1 MLRKIIE
8 MRAQKGSL
16 MIEALA
22 MLGLISMVTPVI
34 YKKAAERT
42 TEMQDINAA
51 SEVRVIV
58 KAIDDYLRDNYTT
71 IAAGESVTTN
81 ASTVNYSVFKTAGT
95 QSKTVNI
102 TDFTDYLPIGFKAD
116 GRMFKD
122 FKVAIKKTESGERKG
137 LTTVL
142 LTVPGSSATN
152 MSKLRSSRIASM
164 IGTNGGYIEDGKAK
178 GVQGV
183 WEVPVAQFVPG
194 QNPVDGTIVAT
205 SIQAVAD
212 GTAGGKNVLH
222 RVEVPGQPELNT
234 MDTTLYMGNEDIKGL
249 HNMIAF
255 GDEMILKNADDDGNL
270 ELTVDGNTT
279 IEKNAVIRGD
289 AEVESNLKAALN
301 AAGDKFL
308 FEVNENFARYTGD
321 VYAGGEAAGDTHVKL
336 EGDTGNIYSTVAGV
350 DKFKVE
356 DGNVS
361 MTGNLNVG
369 GNATIEGQTHSKGD
383 LLVGALP
390 QFRVAAATGNTG
402 TVGTMSIK
410 GETKLGNN
418 LSVGD
423 LTQTASNPQTGTIS
437 NKIFEVAKNS
447 NVGITSATEFRAGS
461 TNLSSDNFYAL
472 EVDVDKTNDSR
483 DVNVNLKN
491 ELSWFKVDGSINK
504 GGTAKEIMRVSDKGT
519 KIRLKKTDAAF
530 EVFSNK
536 ENQLIY
542 ADDDLVHMQADGT
555 GINPYISAE
564 PSGAFIGRDIGG
576 TDTVGVSYGV
586 HPNNANLSSFNI
598 KENAEF
604 KVWRSGKGVFQVDNN
619 DQYTTTAYNPNNAG
633 KASVY
638 VRHGVIEVGDT
649 TSGGAPV
656 FQVAQSNPTSNK
668 GSVHIR
674 KGIVEI
680 AANTDTT
687 KSSPTGYVKADR
699 LLSNLGAITKGD
711 STYTS
716 SSTQAGLYDEYQVN
730 PAYTSMM
737 HDIKLTSRGGA
748 RLSDILPDFIN
759 KGIYV
764 MDNTYKGDSDWTAS
778 GASIS
783 NLDTDVTGQVTSTGI
798 AVLDRVLNGL
808 TSCDEDRDCET
819 SPWLGFIPTPQCP
832 PGYVRV
838 ATINPIR
845 FKVAEAG
852 IPIKPSGASNTGR
865 RLIVPRTDP
874 RGDTDASGN
883 YMSDGMTKVKIYSD
897 SSESSGYRAE
907 IYSSPLTFQVNTWL
921 NTALKA
927 YGSGTSFKGWSGVMG
942 FIYPALDY
950 MDYAQGIGAESGT
963 PSANDVYWNLFP
975 VYNRELSSIST
986 VYCYF
991 DRGDAR
997 FDSSLVDK
1005 YLSHNNAIRTSNS
1018 GKTGTHEKRLNDPKL
1033 KYSTIW

>member
-1 MLRKIIE
+1 MLRKMIE
-8 MRAQKGSL
+8 LRAQKGSL

-51 SEVRVIV
+51 SEVRVVV

-71 IAAGESVTTN
+71 ITAGESVTTN
-81 ASTVNYSVFKTAGT
+81 ASTVNYSEFKSAGT

-102 TDFTDYLPIGFKAD
+102 SDFTDYLPIGFRAD
-116 GRMFKD
+116 GRTFKD

-142 LTVPGSSATN
+142 LTVPGSGAAN

-164 IGTNGGYIEDGKAK
+164 IGTNGGYIEGNMAK

-194 QNPVDGTIVAT
+194 ENPSEGTIVAT

-234 MDTTLYMGNEDIKGL
+234 MDTTFYMGNNDIKGL
-249 HNMIAF
+249 HNLIAY
-255 GDEMILKNADDDGNL
+255 GDELVMKNADDNGNL
-270 ELTVDGNTT
+270 TLTVEGGAD
-279 IEKNAVIRGD
+279 IESD
-289 AEVESNLKAALN
+289 LKAALN

-308 FEVNENFARYTGD
+308 FEVNQNFARYDGD
-321 VYAGGEAAGDTHVKL
+321 IYAGGEGAGDTHVKL
-336 EGDTGNIYSTVAGV
+336 EGDTGNIYSTVNGE

-356 DGNVS
+356 DGDVT

-383 LLVGALP
+383 LLVGPLP
-390 QFRVAAATGNTG
+390 QFRVQASTGNTG
-402 TVGTMSIK
+402 TVGSMAIK
-410 GETKLGNN
+410 GETKIGNT

-423 LTQTASNPQTGTIS
+423 LAQTNPNPQDGTIS
-437 NKIFEVAKNS
+437 NKIFEVKKDG
-447 NVGITSATEFRAGS
+447 NVGQTSATQFRAGS
-461 TNLSSDNFYAL
+461 TNVSTDNFYAL
-472 EVDVDKTNDSR
+472 EVSVDKSADTRDVD
-483 DVNVNLKN
+483 VNLKN
-491 ELSWFKVDGSINK
+491 SLSWFRVNGSVNL
-504 GGTAKEIMRVSDKGT
+504 GGTGKEIMRVSDEGT
-519 KIRLKKTDAAF
+519 KVRLKRDDASF
-530 EVFSNK
+530 EVFSTG

-542 ADDDLVHMQADGT
+542 ADSNSVTLQADGAD
-555 GINPYISAE
+555 INPYISAE
-564 PSGAFIGRDIGG
+564 PDGAYIGRYINGD
-576 TDTVGVSYGV
+576 DKVGVSYNV
-586 HPNNANLSSFNI
+586 HPEDSSLSAFNVRD
-598 KENAEF
+598 NAEF
-604 KVWRSGKGVFQVDNN
+604 KVWRYGKGVFQVDNN
-619 DQYTTTAYNPNNAG
+619 DKYTNTVYYPNNTG

-638 VRHGVIEVGDT
+638 VNHGIIEVGDT
-649 TSGGAPV
+649 TNGGAPV
-656 FQVAQSNPTSNK
+656 FQVAQTNPAANK
-668 GSVHIR
+668 GSVHVR
-674 KGIVEI
+674 KGIIEI

-687 KSSPTGYVKADR
+687 KSDPNGYIKADR
-699 LLSNLGAITKGD
+699 LLSNYGTLTDGD
-711 STYTS
+711 STYS
-716 SSTQAGLYDEYQVN
+716 SSKAQAGLYDEYQVN

-778 GASIS
+778 GATIS
-783 NLDTDVTGQVTSTGI
+783 NLDRDVVGQMTSTGI

-852 IPIKPSGASNTGR
+852 IPIKPSGASDTGR

-927 YGSGTSFKGWSGVMG
+927 YGDGTNFKGWSGVMG

-963 PSANDVYWNLFP
+963 PSSNDVYWNLFP

-991 DRGDAR
+991 DRGDSR

-1018 GKTGTHEKRLNDPKL
+1018 GKTGTHENRLNDPKL

>member
-1 MLRKIIE
+1 
-8 MRAQKGSL
+8 

-51 SEVRVIV
+51 SEVRVVV

-71 IAAGESVTTN
+71 ITAGESVTTN
-81 ASTVNYSVFKTAGT
+81 ASTVNYSEFKNAGT
-95 QSKTVNI
+95 QSKTVSI
-102 TDFTDYLPIGFKAD
+102 SDFTDYLPIGFKAD
-116 GRMFKD
+116 GRTFKD

-142 LTVPGSSATN
+142 LTVPGSGAAN
-152 MSKLRSSRIASM
+152 MTKLRSSRIASM
-164 IGTNGGYIEDGKAK
+164 IGTNGGYIEGDMAK

-194 QNPVDGTIVAT
+194 ENPKEGTIVAT

-234 MDTTLYMGNEDIKGL
+234 MDTTFYMGNNDIKGL
-249 HNMIAF
+249 HNLIAY
-255 GDEMILKNADDDGNL
+255 GDELVMKNGDDNGNL
-270 ELTVDGNTT
+270 TLTVEGGAD
-279 IEKNAVIRGD
+279 
-289 AEVESNLKAALN
+289 VESDLKAALN

-308 FEVNENFARYTGD
+308 FEVNQNFARYDGD
-321 VYAGGEAAGDTHVKL
+321 IYAGGEGSGDTHVKL
-336 EGDTGNIYSTVAGV
+336 EGDTGNIYSTVDGE

-356 DGNVS
+356 DGDVT

-383 LLVGALP
+383 LLVGSLP
-390 QFRVAAATGNTG
+390 QFRVQASTGNTG
-402 TVGTMSIK
+402 TLGSMAIK
-410 GETKLGNN
+410 GETKIGNT

-423 LTQTASNPQTGTIS
+423 LAQSNPNPQDGTIS
-437 NKIFEVAKNS
+437 NKIFEVKKDG
-447 NVGITSATEFRAGS
+447 NVGQTSATQFRAGS
-461 TNLSSDNFYAL
+461 TNVSSDNFYAL
-472 EVDVDKTNDSR
+472 EVAVDKTNDTR
-483 DVNVNLKN
+483 DVDVNLKN
-491 ELSWFKVDGSINK
+491 SLSWFRVNGSVNL
-504 GGTAKEIMRVSDKGT
+504 GGTAKEIMRVSDEGT
-519 KIRLKKTDAAF
+519 KVRLKRDDASF
-530 EVFSNK
+530 EVFSTG

-542 ADDDLVHMQADGT
+542 ADSDLVQMQADGT

-564 PSGAFIGRDIGG
+564 PDGAYIGRDING
-576 TDTVGVSYGV
+576 TDTVGVSYNV
-586 HPNNANLSSFNI
+586 HPEDSSLSAFNVRD
-598 KENAEF
+598 NAEF
-604 KVWRSGKGVFQVDNN
+604 KVWRYGKGVFQVDNN
-619 DQYTTTAYNPNNAG
+619 DKYTNTVYNPNNTG

-638 VRHGVIEVGDT
+638 VNHGIIEVGDT
-649 TSGGAPV
+649 TNGGAPV
-656 FQVAQSNPTSNK
+656 FQVAQSNPTANK
-668 GSVHIR
+668 GSVHVR
-674 KGIVEI
+674 KGIIEI

-687 KSSPTGYVKADR
+687 KSDPNGYIKADR
-699 LLSNLGAITKGD
+699 LLSNFGTLTDGD

-716 SSTQAGLYDEYQVN
+716 SKTQAGLYDEYQVN

-764 MDNTYKGDSDWTAS
+764 MDNTYQGDSDWTDSSAT
-778 GASIS
+778 IS
-783 NLDTDVTGQVTSTGI
+783 NLDTDVVGQMTSTGI

-852 IPIKPSGASNTGR
+852 IPIKPSGASDTGR

-897 SSESSGYRAE
+897 SSETSGYRAE

-927 YGSGTSFKGWSGVMG
+927 YGDGTNFKGWSGVMG

-950 MDYAQGIGAESGT
+950 VDYAQGIGAESGT
-963 PSANDVYWNLFP
+963 PSSNDVYWNLFP

-991 DRGDAR
+991 DRGDSR

-1018 GKTGTHEKRLNDPKL
+1018 GKTGTYENRLNDPTL
-1033 KYSTIW
+1033 KYNTIW

>member
-1 MLRKIIE
+1 MLRKMIE
-8 MRAQKGSL
+8 LRAQKGSL

-51 SEVRVIV
+51 SEVRVVV

-71 IAAGESVTTN
+71 ITAGESVTTN
-81 ASTVNYSVFKTAGT
+81 ASTVNYSEFKSAGT

-102 TDFTDYLPIGFKAD
+102 SDFTDYLPIGFRAD
-116 GRMFKD
+116 GRTFKD

-142 LTVPGSSATN
+142 LTVPGSGAAN

-164 IGTNGGYIEDGKAK
+164 IGTNGGYIEGNMAK

-194 QNPVDGTIVAT
+194 ENPSEGTIVAT

-234 MDTTLYMGNEDIKGL
+234 MDTTFYMGNNDIKGL
-249 HNMIAF
+249 HNLIAY
-255 GDEMILKNADDDGNL
+255 GDELVMKNGDDNGNL
-270 ELTVDGNTT
+270 TLTVEGGAD
-279 IEKNAVIRGD
+279 IESD
-289 AEVESNLKAALN
+289 LKAALN

-308 FEVNENFARYTGD
+308 FEVNQNFARYDGD
-321 VYAGGEAAGDTHVKL
+321 IYAGGEGAGDTHVKL
-336 EGDTGNIYSTVAGV
+336 EGDTGNIYSTVNGE

-356 DGNVS
+356 DGDVT

-383 LLVGALP
+383 LLVGPLP
-390 QFRVAAATGNTG
+390 QFRVQASTGNTG
-402 TVGTMSIK
+402 TVGSMAIK
-410 GETKLGNN
+410 GETKIGNT

-423 LTQTASNPQTGTIS
+423 LVQTNPNPQDGTIS
-437 NKIFEVAKNS
+437 NKIFEVKKDG
-447 NVGITSATEFRAGS
+447 NVGQTSATQFRAGS
-461 TNLSSDNFYAL
+461 TNVSTDNFYAL
-472 EVDVDKTNDSR
+472 EVSVDKSADTRDVD
-483 DVNVNLKN
+483 VNLKN
-491 ELSWFKVDGSINK
+491 SLSWFRVNGSVNL
-504 GGTAKEIMRVSDKGT
+504 GGTGKEIMRVSDEGT
-519 KIRLKKTDAAF
+519 KVRLKRDDASF
-530 EVFSNK
+530 EVFSTG

-542 ADDDLVHMQADGT
+542 ADSDLVQMQADGT

-564 PSGAFIGRDIGG
+564 PDGAYIGRDIGG
-576 TDTVGVSYGV
+576 TDTVGVSYNV
-586 HPNNANLSSFNI
+586 HPEDSSLSAFNVRD
-598 KENAEF
+598 NAEF
-604 KVWRSGKGVFQVDNN
+604 KVWRYGKGVFQVDNN
-619 DQYTTTAYNPNNAG
+619 DKYTNTVYNPNNTG

-638 VRHGVIEVGDT
+638 VNHGIIEVGDT
-649 TSGGAPV
+649 TNGGAPV
-656 FQVAQSNPTSNK
+656 FQVAQSNPTTNK
-668 GSVHIR
+668 GSVHVR
-674 KGIVEI
+674 KGIIEI

-687 KSSPTGYVKADR
+687 KSDPNGYIKADR
-699 LLSNLGAITKGD
+699 LLSNYGTLTDGD
-711 STYTS
+711 STYS
-716 SSTQAGLYDEYQVN
+716 SSKAQAGLYDEYQVN

-778 GASIS
+778 GATIS
-783 NLDTDVTGQVTSTGI
+783 NLDRDVVGQMTSTGI

-927 YGSGTSFKGWSGVMG
+927 YGDGTNFKGWSGVMG

-963 PSANDVYWNLFP
+963 PSSNDVYWNLFP

-991 DRGDAR
+991 DRGDSR

-1018 GKTGTHEKRLNDPKL
+1018 GKTGTHENRLNDPKL

>member
-1 MLRKIIE
+1 MIE
-8 MRAQKGSL
+8 LRAQKGSL

-51 SEVRVIV
+51 SEVRVVV
-58 KAIDDYLRDNYTT
+58 KAIDDYLRDNYTKIT
-71 IAAGESVTTN
+71 AGESVTTN
-81 ASTVNYSVFKTAGT
+81 ASTVNYSEFKSAGT
-95 QSKTVNI
+95 QSKTVSI
-102 TDFTDYLPIGFKAD
+102 SDFTDYLPIGFKAD
-116 GRMFKD
+116 GRTFKD

-142 LTVPGSSATN
+142 LTVPGSGATN
-152 MSKLRSSRIASM
+152 MTKLRSSRIASM
-164 IGTNGGYIEDGKAK
+164 IGTNGGYVEGNMAK

-183 WEVPVAQFVPG
+183 WEVPIAQFVPEE
-194 QNPVDGTIVAT
+194 NPADGTIVAT

-234 MDTTLYMGNEDIKGL
+234 MDTTFYMGNNDIKGL
-249 HNMIAF
+249 HNLIAY
-255 GDEMILKNADDDGNL
+255 GDDLVMKNGDDNGNL
-270 ELTVDGNTT
+270 KLTVEGGAD
-279 IEKNAVIRGD
+279 IESD
-289 AEVESNLKAALN
+289 LKAALN

-308 FEVNENFARYTGD
+308 FEVNQNFARYDGD
-321 VYAGGEAAGDTHVKL
+321 IYAGGEGAGDTHVKL
-336 EGDTGNIYSTVAGV
+336 EGDTGNIYSTVDGE

-356 DGNVS
+356 NGDVT

-383 LLVGALP
+383 LLVGPLP
-390 QFRVAAATGNTG
+390 QFRVQASTGNTG
-402 TVGTMSIK
+402 TVGKMAIK
-410 GETKLGNN
+410 GETNIGDT

-423 LTQTASNPQTGTIS
+423 LAQSAPNPQDGTLT
-437 NKIFEVAKNS
+437 NKIFEAKKNS
-447 NVGITSATEFRAGS
+447 NVGLTSTTEFRAGTS
-461 TNLSSDNFYAL
+461 NISSDNFYAL
-472 EVDVDKTNDSR
+472 EVTVDKTADSR
-483 DVNVNLKN
+483 DVDVNLKN
-491 ELSWFKVDGSINK
+491 GLSWFRVNGSISQ
-504 GGTAKEIMRVSDKGT
+504 GGTGKEIMRVSDEGT
-519 KIRLKKTDAAF
+519 KVRLKRDDASF
-530 EVFSNK
+530 EVFSN
-536 ENQLIY
+536 ENANQLIY
-542 ADDDLVHMQADGT
+542 ADSDLVQLQADGT

-564 PSGAFIGRDIGG
+564 PDGAYIGRAIGG

-586 HPNNANLSSFNI
+586 HQDDSSLSSFNI
-598 KENAEF
+598 RDNAEF
-604 KVWRSGKGVFQVDNN
+604 KVWRYGKGVFQVDNN
-619 DQYTTTAYNPNNAG
+619 DKYTNTVYNPANTG

-638 VRHGVIEVGDT
+638 VNHGIIEVGDT
-649 TSGGAPV
+649 TNGGAPV
-656 FQVAQSNPTSNK
+656 FQVAQSNPSANK
-668 GSVHIR
+668 GSVHVR
-674 KGIVEI
+674 KGIIEI

-687 KSSPTGYVKADR
+687 KNDPNGYIKADR
-699 LLSNLGAITKGD
+699 LLSNLGTLTDGD
-711 STYTS
+711 STYS
-716 SSTQAGLYDEYQVN
+716 SSKTQAGLYDEYQVN

-764 MDNTYKGDSDWTAS
+764 MDNTYKGDSDWTAA
-778 GASIS
+778 GATIS
-783 NLDTDVTGQVTSTGI
+783 NLDTDVTGQMTSTGI

-808 TSCDEDRDCET
+808 SSCDEDRDCET

-852 IPIKPSGASNTGR
+852 IPIKPSGASDTGR

-883 YMSDGMTKVKIYSD
+883 YMSEGMTKVKIYSD

-907 IYSSPLTFQVNTWL
+907 VYSSPLTFQVNTWL

-950 MDYAQGIGAESGT
+950 VDYARGIGAESGT
-963 PSANDVYWNLFP
+963 PSSNDVYWNLFP

-991 DRGDAR
+991 DRGDSR
-997 FDSSLVDK
+997 FNSSLVDK

-1018 GKTGTHEKRLNDPKL
+1018 GKTGTFEKRLNDPKL
-1033 KYSTIW
+1033 KYDTIW

>member
-1 MLRKIIE
+1 MLRKMIE
-8 MRAQKGSL
+8 LRAQKGSL

-51 SEVRVIV
+51 SEVRVVV

-71 IAAGESVTTN
+71 ITAGESVTTN
-81 ASTVNYSVFKTAGT
+81 ASTVNYSEFKSAGT

-102 TDFTDYLPIGFKAD
+102 SDFTDYLPIGFRAD
-116 GRMFKD
+116 GRTFRD

-142 LTVPGSSATN
+142 LTVPGSGAVN

-164 IGTNGGYIEDGKAK
+164 IGTNGGYIEGNLAK

-194 QNPVDGTIVAT
+194 ENPSDGTIVAT

-234 MDTTLYMGNEDIKGL
+234 MDTTLYMGNNDLKGL
-249 HNMIAF
+249 NNLIAY
-255 GDEMILKNADDDGNL
+255 GDDLVLKNGDDNGNL
-270 ELTVDGNTT
+270 TLTVEGGAD
-279 IEKNAVIRGD
+279 IESD
-289 AEVESNLKAALN
+289 LKAALN

-308 FEVNENFARYTGD
+308 FEVNQDFARYEGD
-321 VYAGGEAAGDTHVKL
+321 IYAGGEGAGDTHVKL
-336 EGDTGNIYSTVAGV
+336 EGDTGNIYSTVNGE

-356 DGNVS
+356 DGDVT

-383 LLVGALP
+383 LLVGPLP
-390 QFRVAAATGNTG
+390 QFRVQASTGNTG
-402 TVGTMSIK
+402 TVGSMAIK
-410 GETKLGNN
+410 GETKIGNT

-423 LTQTASNPQTGTIS
+423 LAQTNPNPQDGTIS
-437 NKIFEVAKNS
+437 NKIFEVKKDG
-447 NVGITSATEFRAGS
+447 NVGQTSATQFRAGS
-461 TNLSSDNFYAL
+461 TNVSTDNFYAL
-472 EVDVDKTNDSR
+472 EVSVDKSADTRDVD
-483 DVNVNLKN
+483 VNLKN
-491 ELSWFKVDGSINK
+491 SLSWFRVNGSVNL
-504 GGTAKEIMRVSDKGT
+504 GGTGKEIMRVSDEGT
-519 KIRLKKTDAAF
+519 KVRLKRDDASF
-530 EVFSNK
+530 EVFSTG

-542 ADDDLVHMQADGT
+542 ADSDLVQMQADGT

-564 PSGAFIGRDIGG
+564 PDGAYIGRDIGG
-576 TDTVGVSYGV
+576 TDTVGVSYNV
-586 HPNNANLSSFNI
+586 HPKNSNLSAFNVHD
-598 KENAEF
+598 NAEF
-604 KVWRSGKGVFQVDNN
+604 KVWKGIGDNARGVFQVDNRGE
-619 DQYTTTAYNPNNAG
+619 YTGDVYNPNNKG

-638 VRHGVIEVGDT
+638 VNHGIIEVGDT
-649 TSGGAPV
+649 TNGGAPV
-656 FQVAQSNPTSNK
+656 FQVAQDNPAANK
-668 GSVHIR
+668 GSVHVR
-674 KGIVEI
+674 KGIIEI
-680 AANTDTT
+680 ATNSGGASN
-687 KSSPTGYVKADR
+687 PNGYIRADR
-699 LLSNLGAITKGD
+699 LLSNSNFVNKDKTTVLGTTGD
-711 STYTS
+711 GTGN
-716 SSTQAGLYDEYQVN
+716 QYDEYQVN

-778 GASIS
+778 GATIS
-783 NLDTDVTGQVTSTGI
+783 NLDRDVVGQVTSTGI

-808 TSCDEDRDCET
+808 TSCGEDRSCET

-852 IPIKPSGASNTGR
+852 IPIKTYEPGTTNDHGGNY

-907 IYSSPLTFQVNTWL
+907 VYSSPLTFQVNTWL

-927 YGSGTSFKGWSGVMG
+927 YGDGTNFKGWSGVMG

-950 MDYAQGIGAESGT
+950 VDYAQGIGAESGT
-963 PSANDVYWNLFP
+963 PSSNDVYWNLFP

-991 DRGDAR
+991 DRKDAA
-997 FDSSLVDK
+997 FDANLVDK

-1018 GKTGTHEKRLNDPKL
+1018 GKTGTYEGRLNDPTL
-1033 KYSTIW
+1033 KYNTIW